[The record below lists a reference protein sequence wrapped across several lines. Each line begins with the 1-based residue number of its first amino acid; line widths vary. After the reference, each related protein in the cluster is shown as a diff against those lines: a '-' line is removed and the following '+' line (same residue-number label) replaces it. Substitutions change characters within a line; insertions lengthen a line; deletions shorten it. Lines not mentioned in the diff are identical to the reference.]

1 MVDCFSR
8 SDPALPP
15 HERLAE
21 GFSKAGHAIT
31 ITTATSLTAFLI
43 ASSIDFPIISYFCF
57 LGAMGILGVYVMQV
71 RQRSMG
77 GAQGLLK
84 PWISCSGI
92 KKAVVYD

>member
-57 LGAMGILGVYVMQV
+57 LGAMGILGVYIMQV
-71 RQRSMG
+71 GGGRLWLHDDDAEMIRQLSTVR
-77 GAQGLLK
+77 AAATQ
-84 PWISCSGI
+84 
-92 KKAVVYD
+92 